1 MNTKLHKCIC
11 GRNDMKIVV
20 KDKHQ
25 GDSHFEIVCS
35 CGLILRGR
43 EFNKESNSSDDW
55 TKLENEI
62 IERWN
67 NIMNTKK
74 RKSKYKLKEY
84 PKFEFYV
91 LNYDIN
97 GKKVEMFNIFN
108 NVHVYDRTL
117 ELCKKWYK
125 DMYFDKF
132 VKELDNIIKYE
143 EWGRREYEISV
154 GDAFEEDINKLEKWD
169 CYKQAHANIETI
181 AYSVLRKYIEAVNT
195 KEDMVAVS

>member
-1 MNTKLHKCIC
+1 MN
-11 GRNDMKIVV
+11 
-20 KDKHQ
+20 
-25 GDSHFEIVCS
+25 
-35 CGLILRGR
+35 
-43 EFNKESNSSDDW
+43 NKNH
-55 TKLENEI
+55 
-62 IERWN
+62 
-67 NIMNTKK
+67 
-74 RKSKYKLKEY
+74 KSKHELKEY

-91 LNYDIN
+91 LNYN
-97 GKKVEMFNIFN
+97 FNNKKVEMFNIFN
-108 NVHVYDRTL
+108 NVRVYDRTL

-154 GDAFEEDINKLEKWD
+154 GDAFETDLDKLEKWD
-169 CYKQAHANIETI
+169 CYKQAHANIEMI

>member
-1 MNTKLHKCIC
+1 MNNKNYK
-11 GRNDMKIVV
+11 N
-20 KDKHQ
+20 KH
-25 GDSHFEIVCS
+25 E
-35 CGLILRGR
+35 
-43 EFNKESNSSDDW
+43 
-55 TKLENEI
+55 
-62 IERWN
+62 
-67 NIMNTKK
+67 
-74 RKSKYKLKEY
+74 LKEY

-91 LNYDIN
+91 LNYN
-97 GKKVEMFNIFN
+97 FNSKKVEMFNIFN

>member
-1 MNTKLHKCIC
+1 MNNKNHK
-11 GRNDMKIVV
+11 G
-20 KDKHQ
+20 KH
-25 GDSHFEIVCS
+25 E
-35 CGLILRGR
+35 
-43 EFNKESNSSDDW
+43 
-55 TKLENEI
+55 
-62 IERWN
+62 
-67 NIMNTKK
+67 
-74 RKSKYKLKEY
+74 LKEY
-84 PKFEFYV
+84 PKFEFYA
-91 LNYDIN
+91 LNYN
-97 GKKVEMFNIFN
+97 FNSKKVEMFNIFN

-154 GDAFEEDINKLEKWD
+154 GDAFETDLDKFEKWD